1 MTIRVEDLV
10 LSGLVHDI
18 EFLRKVSP
26 HLDAEYFSN
35 RPEQV
40 VFQLF
45 DTFIKKYSKSPVR
58 DSILI
63 EFEELTGL
71 SEDEFKEG
79 KSILKRAFNE
89 TYEYEPDWLV
99 EQTEKFCRDKAVYN
113 AIMASV
119 AIISGDDKKQSEGA
133 IPKLLSDALA
143 VSFDK
148 NVGHDYF
155 ENAIER
161 LEFYNLKEKRIKC
174 DIELINKITGGG
186 IPRKTLN
193 LFLGASGSGKS
204 AVKCALAAD
213 YLKQGY
219 NVLYI
224 TMELAEERIAERI
237 DANMMNISLRE
248 VRDIPENLFH
258 TKIEKLKAKTN
269 GALIIKEY
277 PTGVGSVTHF
287 DSLLDELKLKKNFTP
302 DVVII
307 DYLGITASARYK
319 NAAGVNSYTYQKSV
333 AEELR
338 GFAVKHD
345 LLLFSSIQTNRQGTS
360 NSDFDESAIAD
371 SMGTMMTAD
380 LLIAIIRTEE
390 LNERQQLILKQL
402 KNRFGDLSYFRKF
415 VVGFDFSRMKM
426 YNIES
431 QGQIKQEDSSEP
443 SKNEPSSRVSPTANK
458 KFDFDFGE

>member
-1 MTIRVEDLV
+1 MTIRTENLI

-26 HLDAEYFSN
+26 HLNAEYFSN

-45 DTFIKKYSKSPVR
+45 DGFIKKYSKPPAK
-58 DSILI
+58 DSMLV
-63 EFEELTGL
+63 EFEELIGL
-71 SEDEFKEG
+71 SDDEFKEG
-79 KSILKRAFNE
+79 KSILKNAFAE
-89 TYEYEPDWLV
+89 SYEYEPEWLF
-99 EQTEKFCRDKAVYN
+99 EQTEKFCRDKALLN

-119 AIISGDDKKQSEGA
+119 AIISGDDKKQSEGI

-161 LEFYNLKEKRIKC
+161 LEFYNLKEKRIKT
-174 DIELINKITGGG
+174 DIELLNKITGGG
-186 IPRKTLN
+186 LPRKTLN
-193 LFLGASGSGKS
+193 LLLGASGSGKS
-204 AVKCALAAD
+204 AVKCALGAD

-237 DANMMNISLRE
+237 DANLMNIQLQE
-248 VRDIPENLFH
+248 VREIPEASFH
-258 TKIEKLKAKTN
+258 SKIEKLKSKTN
-269 GALIIKEY
+269 GQLIIKEY

-287 DSLLDELKLKKNFTP
+287 ESLLDELKLKKNFTP
-302 DVVII
+302 DVVIV

-338 GFAVKHD
+338 GFAVKND
-345 LLLFSSIQTNRQGTS
+345 LLLWSSIQTNRQGTS

-380 LLIAIIRTEE
+380 VLLAIIRTEE

-402 KNRFGDLSYFRKF
+402 KNRFGDLSYYRKF

-426 YNIES
+426 YNIEA
-431 QGQIKQEDSSEP
+431 QGQIKSTETAEP
-443 SKNEPSSRVSPTANK
+443 VNRVAPTSNK